1 MNSRPSLEQIPGL
14 IRALGT
20 LGLLIVTAGIAPALW
35 AQNAAQRTALAKLGA
50 SRANVLS
57 NNTQDNGVEA
67 TAVSLDQPSGMAY
80 DAAGNLYISDTDNF
94 VIREVNL
101 AGITTVVAG
110 TGEQGFGGDGGPATS
125 ALLDSPEGIALDAA
139 GNLYIADS
147 GNHRIREVT
156 AGVIATIA
164 GTGTCGY
171 SGDGG
176 PAAAAALCLPTA
188 VAVDSAGGVYIAD
201 TNNYRIRKIAGTAIS
216 TVAGNGVQSFSG
228 DGGRQ
233 LPRGSTR
240 RSELR

>member
-14 IRALGT
+14 VRALGT
-20 LGLLIVTAGIAPALW
+20 LGLLVVTAGIAPALW

-50 SRANVLS
+50 PRADVLS
-57 NNTQDNGVEA
+57 NNTQVNGVEA
-67 TAVSLDQPSGMAY
+67 TAVSLDRPLGVAY
-80 DAAGNLYISDTDNF
+80 DAAGNFYIADTDNF

-110 TGEQGFGGDGGPATS
+110 TGEQGFGGDGGPTS

-139 GNLYIADS
+139 GNLYFADS

-176 PAAAAALCLPTA
+176 PAVAAALCLPTA
-188 VAVDSAGGVYIAD
+188 IAVDSAGGVYIAD

-216 TVAGNGVQSFSG
+216 TVAGNGLQSFSG
-228 DGGRQ
+228 TAARP

>member
-20 LGLLIVTAGIAPALW
+20 LGLLVVTAGIAPALW

-50 SRANVLS
+50 PHANVLS
-57 NNTQDNGVEA
+57 NNTQVNGVEG
-67 TAVSLDQPSGMAY
+67 TGVSLDQPNGVAY
-80 DAAGNLYISDTDNF
+80 DAAGNFYIADTDNF

-125 ALLDSPEGIALDAA
+125 ALLDSPEGIAFDAA

-156 AGVIATIA
+156 AGVIATLA
-164 GTGTCGY
+164 GPGPCGY
-171 SGDGG
+171 SGDGRAL
-176 PAAAAALCLPTA
+176 PAH
-188 VAVDSAGGVYIAD
+188 GGC
-201 TNNYRIRKIAGTAIS
+201 
-216 TVAGNGVQSFSG
+216 SG
-228 DGGRQ
+228 LGWRR
-233 LPRGSTR
+233 LHRGYQ
-240 RSELR
+240 